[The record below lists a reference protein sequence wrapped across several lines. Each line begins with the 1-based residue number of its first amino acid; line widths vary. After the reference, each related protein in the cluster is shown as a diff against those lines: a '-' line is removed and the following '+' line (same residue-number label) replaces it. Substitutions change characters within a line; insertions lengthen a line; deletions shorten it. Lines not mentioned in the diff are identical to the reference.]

1 MTPGCI
7 LLWVCR
13 FFCLFVCVCIH
24 PSIYHNLSIDLSS
37 IYSSIC
43 CVCPFSNSSSWVT
56 HSYPPPPQTRPPR
69 LSNLSR
75 RDYRSPPAGGNSD
88 ATPSPSSTKLGSP
101 GKTGSNKRKKC
112 FYFDLISKGKTK
124 TTHSGSPSHK
134 ISPSTITSTSPC
146 PSSSSESCTTPT
158 NELGERGSPSGASST
173 SINNGV
179 SLPVK
184 NGSYKRISYSQ
195 PVDGNSSI
203 VEAGILL
210 SPQLKRS
217 SKFSLGKPGSRS
229 KSLLS
234 FPARNQSKQSFL
246 QKTSPSVESRI
257 MMFGGGIKH
266 QQPMKHMSGLVS
278 EMEKDVS
285 FQEKSTN
292 NEQLKTEEQKSP
304 SSSDERKKSLHIIE
318 SSGRKDTPED
328 RNQNQSSLTGC

>member
-1 MTPGCI
+1 M
-7 LLWVCR
+7 
-13 FFCLFVCVCIH
+13 
-24 PSIYHNLSIDLSS
+24 
-37 IYSSIC
+37 
-43 CVCPFSNSSSWVT
+43 
-56 HSYPPPPQTRPPR
+56 
-69 LSNLSR
+69 
-75 RDYRSPPAGGNSD
+75 
-88 ATPSPSSTKLGSP
+88 
-101 GKTGSNKRKKC
+101 
-112 FYFDLISKGKTK
+112 YFDLISKVKAK

-134 ISPSTITSTSPC
+134 ISPPAITPTSPC

-173 SINNGV
+173 SINNGL

-234 FPARNQSKQSFL
+234 FPARNQKQSFL
-246 QKTSPSVESRI
+246 QKTPPSVESRI
-257 MMFGGGIKH
+257 LMFGGGMKH
-266 QQPMKHMSGLVS
+266 QQLIKYKSGLVA
-278 EMEKDVS
+278 EKEKGVS
-285 FQEKSTN
+285 LQEKSTN

-304 SSSDERKKSLHIIE
+304 SSYDERKKSLHIIE
-318 SSGRKDTPED
+318 SSGSEKTPEG
-328 RNQNQSSLTGC
+328 RNHNQSSLIGCSVVFVSLFCMLL